1 LTVGIPDATLRDARF
16 GRPQDATPDVCGE
29 GVDMAKALVGYRVA
43 SDPRLML
50 ETVELRRRVRD
61 LEFLVERLQRDNDQ
75 LREDLRQPDVVA
87 AGMPTI
93 AG

>member
-1 LTVGIPDATLRDARF
+1 
-16 GRPQDATPDVCGE
+16 
-29 GVDMAKALVGYRVA
+29 MAKALVGYRVA

-61 LEFLVERLQRDNDQ
+61 LEFLIERLQRDNDQ
-75 LREDLRQPDVVA
+75 LRKDLRQPDALA
-87 AGMPTI
+87 ASVPTI

>member
-1 LTVGIPDATLRDARF
+1 
-16 GRPQDATPDVCGE
+16 
-29 GVDMAKALVGYRVA
+29 MAKALVGYRVA

-61 LEFLVERLQRDNDQ
+61 LEYLVERLQRDNDA
-75 LREDLRQPDVVA
+75 LREDLRQPATVA

>member
-1 LTVGIPDATLRDARF
+1 
-16 GRPQDATPDVCGE
+16 
-29 GVDMAKALVGYRVA
+29 MAKALVGYRVA
-43 SDPRLML
+43 VDPRREL

-61 LEFLVERLQRDNDQ
+61 LEALVDRLQRDNDQ

-87 AGMPTI
+87 AAAPTI

>member
-1 LTVGIPDATLRDARF
+1 
-16 GRPQDATPDVCGE
+16 
-29 GVDMAKALVGYRVA
+29 MAKALVGYRVA

-61 LEFLVERLQRDNDQ
+61 LEFLVERLQRDNDK
-75 LREDLRQPDVVA
+75 LREDLRQTDVLA
-87 AGMPTI
+87 AGVPTI